1 MIFAD
6 RFTIQERIELLQRS
20 ILVNSY
26 AYYELN
32 ENILT
37 DFQYDANTRM
47 LRQLKRDFP
56 EEYSK
61 SRYFKY
67 FEHFSAV
74 VAESTGNGSRA
85 PDAAIEDGGGEIK
98 IDPAVILLDL
108 FRIGREA
115 SVLRRANR
123 NAGSNVL

>member
-6 RFTIQERIELLQRS
+6 RFTVLEKIELLQRS

-37 DFQYDANTRM
+37 DFQYDNNTRT
-47 LRQLKRDFP
+47 LRRLKQEYP

-67 FEHFSAV
+67 FEDF
-74 VAESTGNGSRA
+74 ESGTGYNLMGMLAKDKELNAKVFRDVMLSL
-85 PDAAIEDGGGEIK
+85 DIK
-98 IDPAVILLDL
+98 
-108 FRIGREA
+108 RKET
-115 SVLRRANR
+115 
-123 NAGSNVL
+123 

>member
-6 RFTIQERIELLQRS
+6 RFTVQEKIELLQRS

-47 LRQLKRDFP
+47 LRQLKREFP

-67 FEHFSAV
+67 FEHFESGTGFDMMGMLSKDKELSAQV
-74 VAESTGNGSRA
+74 YR
-85 PDAAIEDGGGEIK
+85 DAALSLDIK
-98 IDPAVILLDL
+98 GKE
-108 FRIGREA
+108 RG
-115 SVLRRANR
+115 N
-123 NAGSNVL
+123 

>member
-56 EEYSK
+56 EEYLK

-67 FEHFSAV
+67 FEHCESGTGFDMMGMLAKDKELSAQV
-74 VAESTGNGSRA
+74 YR
-85 PDAAIEDGGGEIK
+85 DAALSLDIK
-98 IDPAVILLDL
+98 GKE
-108 FRIGREA
+108 R
-115 SVLRRANR
+115 
-123 NAGSNVL
+123 

>member
-6 RFTIQERIELLQRS
+6 RFTVLEKIELLQRS

-67 FEHFSAV
+67 FEEF
-74 VAESTGNGSRA
+74 ESGTGFHLMGVLAKDKELCTQIYR
-85 PDAAIEDGGGEIK
+85 DATLSLDIK
-98 IDPAVILLDL
+98 
-108 FRIGREA
+108 RKET
-115 SVLRRANR
+115 
-123 NAGSNVL
+123 